1 VDALRI
7 KTPRWSV
14 PLLNSDARYLGA
26 KGGRTSGKS
35 HFFAESLVEK
45 SLCNANLQ
53 WICIREIQRSLRFS
67 AKKLIEQ
74 KIAEMNVGSAF
85 EIMGPEIRRRG
96 GNGIIIFEGMQDHT
110 ADSIKSLEGFDG
122 AWIEEAQSLSVRS
135 VELLDPTLRKDYT
148 QLWFSWNPDQPD
160 DAVEQLLLVDNPD
173 AVVVHCTYLDNPW
186 TPDSAFKLAAR
197 QRRLDIE
204 KYNHVWLGHYNVK
217 SEAIIFS
224 GCYTV
229 DEFEPGE
236 DWDGPYQGLDFGFS
250 EDPMAALRMWIHDNR
265 LFIEYEAGGTG
276 IELDQTAA
284 VLKRDIPDFDKYVT
298 RADSARP
305 DSISYLRRH
314 GLPRIRGAAKGKG
327 SVEDGIDHI
336 KSFDRVIV
344 HPRCTNTIYELG
356 HYRYKLD
363 KGGNVLPTIIDKDNH
378 WIDCGRYGLEPVR
391 KQNTYNLDNVS

>member
-1 VDALRI
+1 M
-7 KTPRWSV
+7 